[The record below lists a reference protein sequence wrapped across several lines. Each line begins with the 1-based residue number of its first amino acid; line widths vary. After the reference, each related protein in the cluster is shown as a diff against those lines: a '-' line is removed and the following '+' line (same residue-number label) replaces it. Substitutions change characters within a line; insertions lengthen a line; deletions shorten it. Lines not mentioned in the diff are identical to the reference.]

1 MTDKRYRIVELHSEN
16 VKRLKAVTIKPT
28 GNVVEISGENR
39 NGKSSVLDSIWY
51 ALGGDK
57 AVPENP
63 IRKGQ
68 KKAQTTI
75 KLDGLVVR
83 RTFHSQE
90 DGSYT
95 TSVIVES
102 EEGFRANKPQ
112 KTLDQLI
119 GQLSFDPI
127 EFVDMSEKEQFEIL
141 KRFVPDFDFDAEA
154 LTRKD
159 LVSTR
164 TDVNR
169 SAKNL
174 IVQANAIVVPDDV
187 PEAKID
193 IAGLLEQRTELELEN
208 ASIERTRWRL
218 NNLVADA
225 NRQES
230 RAEEYLEQAAE
241 TRRRMELQIAD
252 LEKKASEAHAEAKE
266 VRHRI
271 EEIGELPERKSLD
284 GLTEQINSATRLND
298 LVSKRE
304 QRDSLLAD
312 AKKLEEESDQLTQKI
327 GESDDRKRKAI
338 ESSNIPV
345 KGISFGENR
354 ILLNELPFEQA
365 SQAEQI
371 EASMELAIAAN
382 PRLRVLLI
390 RQGALLDKKA
400 FAAVEKLAEKHDFQ
414 IWIEVVESG
423 RQNAIII
430 EDGQVKGAA
439 DEA

>member
-174 IVQANAIVVPDDV
+174 IVQAKAIVVPDDV
-187 PEAKID
+187 LEAKID

-225 NRQES
+225 DRQEA

-271 EEIGELPERKSLD
+271 EEIGELPEPKSLD